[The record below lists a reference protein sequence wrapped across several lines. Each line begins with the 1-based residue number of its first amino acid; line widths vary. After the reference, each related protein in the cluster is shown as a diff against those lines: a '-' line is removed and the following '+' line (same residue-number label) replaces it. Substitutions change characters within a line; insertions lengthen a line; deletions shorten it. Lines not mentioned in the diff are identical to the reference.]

1 MANKKHTYQLQILTG
16 SFIHLMQLANKP
28 LIMKIKFNASQNG
41 SDYIPD
47 TLDNTAASALLAHLR
62 EERTLLPAEKCTA
75 MLRSGEAMTAKPRA

>member
-41 SDYIPD
+41 SD
-47 TLDNTAASALLAHLR
+47 
-62 EERTLLPAEKCTA
+62 
-75 MLRSGEAMTAKPRA
+75 